1 MAFSFPI
8 GAYLF
13 FDSQIG
19 NDIDY
24 GYPWSGFEFIKHFG
38 EIEIADVF
46 VVAWVFF
53 LIIFTISV
61 LGPKK
66 NFLNALSAIM
76 SGSYWPQN
84 ANYLVQTV
92 KWFSI
97 IIVLSEITDAV
108 QQWFGITTVPPPSEN
123 DLLQFLGIT
132 VSPIFEETAFRLI
145 LIGIPLFL
153 WYSKKGS
160 AGLFFRSLWN
170 PGNLQIADSKK
181 AVVLVVAVGVFF
193 GISHIIS
200 DQSWGNGKFA
210 QAAISGIIIG
220 WVYYKYG
227 FVASTLIHWSTNY
240 LIYSY
245 GYFVSSVN
253 DIPVSTA
260 FSHSLLETIEIL
272 FVITGVMSIA
282 MMLIEYRQKRI
293 RGLTPV

>member
-1 MAFSFPI
+1 MVFSFPI

-13 FDSQIG
+13 FNSQIG
-19 NDIDY
+19 NDIDS
-24 GYPWSGFEFIKHFG
+24 GYPWSGLEFTKHFG
-38 EIEIADVF
+38 EIAIADVF
-46 VVAWVFF
+46 IVAWAFF

-66 NFLNALSAIM
+66 NFLNALSSIM
-76 SGSYWPQN
+76 SGAYGPQN

-97 IIVLSEITDAV
+97 IIVLSEITDTV

-132 VSPIFEETAFRLI
+132 VSPIFEETAFRLV
-145 LIGIPLFL
+145 LIGVPLFL

-160 AGLFFRSLWN
+160 ARLFFRSLWN
-170 PGNLQIADSKK
+170 PSNLGIEDSRK
-181 AVVLVVAVGVFF
+181 ALILVAVVGVFF
-193 GISHIIS
+193 GLSHIAS
-200 DQSWGNGKFA
+200 DQSWSNGKFA

-253 DIPVSTA
+253 DVPVSTA

-272 FVITGVMSIA
+272 FVITGVISIA
-282 MMLIEYRQKRI
+282 MMLVEYRQKKI
-293 RGLTPV
+293 RDLTPV